1 MDVVNVGRVG
11 GWRSDRPRSR
21 TRASYISGPAGGSD
35 TCDDCILRKLFGT
48 DARGLPVEKVM
59 RLTFIRKYSHM
70 TGADVVQCAGS
81 RAEMRCRCSRGVAGG
96 LSIDRSRCF
105 CRRRKSRLRQGKRI
119 FFRQEKT
126 KIKKA
131 LRIVA
136 VRDESGACVGRGAVD
151 ENGPLPHDFLPV
163 VVLRCTVQSWTRPG
177 RRVNPY
183 LVWIPCRL

>member
-96 LSIDRSRCF
+96 LSLDRSRCF

-136 VRDESGACVGRGAVD
+136 THTCKPSQNKPPPIQTPA
-151 ENGPLPHDFLPV
+151 FV
-163 VVLRCTVQSWTRPG
+163 VKNRSLNNFSHHSRA
-177 RRVNPY
+177 Y
-183 LVWIPCRL
+183 